1 MSKIIY
7 FDRLT
12 KQKKQEKVYGK
23 FFIDLLYKDNF
34 IFRAIS
40 FFILPLTA
48 KFNFFS
54 KLYGSF
60 QKSSISCYKIVPF
73 IEKFEVDTSEFLEPV
88 SNFCSFNDFFIRRLK
103 PETRPIAQ
111 KKNKAILP
119 TDARYLVF
127 SNVKEVPHF
136 FVKGKKFSLR
146 ELLKNEELSRKY
158 EAGSMV
164 IARLCPVD
172 YHRFHFPCD
181 AIPGEPQLIN
191 GALFSVNPIALK
203 RNIKILSENK
213 RVVTT
218 LATLHFGDVLYIEV
232 GATHVGSIHQT
243 FQANKMYVKGEEK
256 GYFSFG
262 GSCII
267 LLFEPNRIHFDQD
280 LLEHSAQYQEV
291 RGLMGQ
297 SLGVSIH

>member
-7 FDRLT
+7 FDRLS
-12 KQKKQEKVYGK
+12 KKEKQEKVYGQ
-23 FFIDLLYKDNF
+23 FFINLLYKDNF
-34 IFRAIS
+34 LSRILS

-48 KFNFFS
+48 WFSFFS
-54 KLYGSF
+54 KLYGVF
-60 QKSSISCYKIVPF
+60 QKSYISRCKIVPF
-73 IEKFEVDTSEFLEPV
+73 IKKFEVDPSEFLAPV
-88 SNFCSFNDFFIRRLK
+88 SSFYSFNDFFIRRLK
-103 PETRPIAQ
+103 PESRPIAQ
-111 KKNKAILP
+111 GENRAILP
-119 TDARYLVF
+119 ADARYLVF
-127 SNVKEVPHF
+127 SDLREVSHF
-136 FVKGKKFSLR
+136 LVKGKEFSLKK
-146 ELLKNEELSRKY
+146 LLKNEELTNKY

-181 AIPGEPQLIN
+181 ATASKPQLIN
-191 GALFSVNPIALK
+191 GALFSVNPVALK
-203 RNIKILSENK
+203 RNIKILNENK
-213 RVVTT
+213 RVITMLTT
-218 LATLHFGDVLYIEV
+218 SHFGNLVYIEV

-243 FQANKMYVKGEEK
+243 FQVNKMYKKGEEK

-262 GSCII
+262 GSCLI

-280 LLEHSAQYQEV
+280 LLKHSVRNQEV

>member
-7 FDRLT
+7 FDRLSQ
-12 KQKKQEKVYGK
+12 KKKQEKVYGE
-23 FFIDLLYKDNF
+23 FFINLLYKDNF
-34 IFRAIS
+34 LSRILS

-48 KFNFFS
+48 RFSFFS
-54 KLYGSF
+54 KLYGIF
-60 QKSSISCYKIVPF
+60 QKSYISRYKIIPF
-73 IEKFEVDTSEFLEPV
+73 IKKFEVDPSEFLEPV
-88 SNFCSFNDFFIRRLK
+88 SHFCSFNDFFIRRLK
-103 PETRPIAQ
+103 PEARPITQGA
-111 KKNKAILP
+111 NKAILP

-127 SNVKEVPHF
+127 SDLREISHF
-136 FVKGKKFSLR
+136 LVKGKKFSLK
-146 ELLKNEELSRKY
+146 ELLKNEELAHKY

-181 AIPGEPQLIN
+181 ATPNKPQLIN
-191 GALFSVNPIALK
+191 GALFSVNPMALK

-213 RVVTT
+213 RVITALTT
-218 LATLHFGDVLYIEV
+218 SHFGNLLYIEV

-243 FQANKMYVKGEEK
+243 FQANQSYVKGDEK

-262 GSCII
+262 GSCLI

-280 LLEHSAQYQEV
+280 LLKHSAQNQEV